1 MLASRVGLDR
11 SWRCRTDGE
20 EMKSEYQ
27 MEAKSKTERIVASAR
42 ELFLLNGFE
51 KTTMEEIAKAVP
63 MSKATLYAEFP
74 NKEEILL
81 AICERHFERLQNMM
95 LSISLATTFDYLG
108 GLRKMLMQFVCSV
121 YSESSSVRTP
131 EAMIYINGRV
141 KNRFHHRFT
150 EIKKHIQ
157 CILDKAIEVG
167 EISGITDSA
176 AMCEVIVSML
186 TSYLPPY
193 ERNLRAPPVE
203 RPDKEKFCEEVEI
216 LLNLLLMGLKEYG
229 KT

>member
-1 MLASRVGLDR
+1 
-11 SWRCRTDGE
+11 
-20 EMKSEYQ
+20 MKPEYQ

-81 AICERHFERLQNMM
+81 AICERHCEKLQNMM
-95 LSISLATTFDYLG
+95 LAISAATTFDYLG
-108 GLRKMLMQFVCSV
+108 GLRKMLMQLVCSV
-121 YSESSSVRTP
+121 YTESSSVRTP
-131 EAMIYINGRV
+131 ETMIYINGRV
-141 KNRFHHRFT
+141 KNRFHHRFA
-150 EIKKHIQ
+150 EIKEVIQ
-157 CILDKAIEVG
+157 SILDKAIEAG
-167 EISGITDSA
+167 ELTGVADSA
-176 AMCEVIVSML
+176 ALCEVVISML

-203 RPDKEKFCEEVEI
+203 RPDKETFYAEVEI
-216 LLNLLLMGLKEYG
+216 LLNLLLLGLKEYG